1 MHIMVSNNTPDNHS
15 AFVNLVMKAG
25 ELEWIFP
32 FILNIKSPEINV
44 STSLLSTQN
53 EDRIWRPGEEATLSF
68 VVSNIG
74 SGNMN
79 YPIGFDIEMDEN
91 IAINLNN
98 DYHLEEMS
106 FEDIEPVFLN
116 FLSMNDIPLGTQLFL
131 DIQLFEL
138 GCESQCRQ
146 LPNLNLHFTVGNS
159 NILLWN
165 PSSNSQS
172 SFKLASYFMSQ
183 GYGSF
188 DHINSTYLPDLSTY
202 HTAFIFL
209 GVHPNN
215 YHLTQ
220 ADAHFLENILLRGGN
235 IYLEGGDTWFFNE
248 STTLHSYFNIEGIS
262 DGSSDLSQ
270 IVGGQNTFA
279 EQMTFQYSGESNWI
293 DRLQPIGSAQT
304 LLSNVSP
311 QYSTAIIYEDYTGYK
326 TIGAS
331 HELRGLEGEFFDDYL
346 TELISFFDFD
356 SQPICSS
363 GDLNNDILVNV
374 LDVVRLV
381 SIVLGNGPQES
392 TQELCA
398 SDLNG
403 DNLFNIMDVVMLV
416 QIVLN
421 SNL

>member
-1 MHIMVSNNTPDNHS
+1 M
-15 AFVNLVMKAG
+15 
-25 ELEWIFP
+25 
-32 FILNIKSPEINV
+32 
-44 STSLLSTQN
+44 
-53 EDRIWRPGEEATLSF
+53 
-68 VVSNIG
+68 
-74 SGNMN
+74 
-79 YPIGFDIEMDEN
+79 
-91 IAINLNN
+91 
-98 DYHLEEMS
+98 
-106 FEDIEPVFLN
+106 
-116 FLSMNDIPLGTQLFL
+116 
-131 DIQLFEL
+131 
-138 GCESQCRQ
+138 
-146 LPNLNLHFTVGNS
+146 
-159 NILLWN
+159 
-165 PSSNSQS
+165 
-172 SFKLASYFMSQ
+172 
-183 GYGSF
+183 
-188 DHINSTYLPDLSTY
+188 
-202 HTAFIFL
+202 
-209 GVHPNN
+209 HPNN

-220 ADAHFLENILLRGGN
+220 ADASFLENILLRGGN

-270 IVGGQNTFA
+270 IVSDQNTFA

-293 DRLQPIGSAQT
+293 DRLQPIGSAKT

-326 TIGAS
+326 TMGAS

-398 SDLNG
+398 SG
-403 DNLFNIMDVVMLV
+403 FKW
-416 QIVLN
+416 
-421 SNL
+421 